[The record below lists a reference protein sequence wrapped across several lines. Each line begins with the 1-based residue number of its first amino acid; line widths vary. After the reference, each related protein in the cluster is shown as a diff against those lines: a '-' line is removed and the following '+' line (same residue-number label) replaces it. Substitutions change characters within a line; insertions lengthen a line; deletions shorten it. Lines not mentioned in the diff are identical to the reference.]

1 MSKDQTSPNEEHL
14 SQCNEDDIKQSSNN
28 DQAVSE
34 ESHQITADEIV
45 IHGLLSDMGRRT
57 PNEDEM
63 RVQAVMRAIN
73 EKKEVKPFWWGL
85 LLKPQR
91 VALGLSAL
99 VVCFIFSLVIQD
111 FNSVH
116 AASATLEKI
125 IAAAHKVGDRTYSIW
140 VIENYKE
147 VHPSQR
153 KRPEELDG
161 ARLYVRG
168 HDQYVLIQKI
178 INGGQRLTGC
188 DGELAWAM
196 RVDGPVHVS
205 SDLRRFRGGLP
216 GHQNELPFINLN
228 AQLNQLHEK
237 YELELLP
244 EAGREVE
251 GRVMAGLL
259 GIKKSRD
266 VGGPKRIEIWAD
278 QQTGVIQR
286 MIMDG
291 MPRAKGGPRSLIL
304 ELISQTEL
312 PVDFYSHTSH
322 HEPNRKIR
330 FE

>member
-1 MSKDQTSPNEEHL
+1 M
-14 SQCNEDDIKQSSNN
+14 
-28 DQAVSE
+28 
-34 ESHQITADEIV
+34 
-45 IHGLLSDMGRRT
+45 M
-57 PNEDEM
+57 
-63 RVQAVMRAIN
+63 
-73 EKKEVKPFWWGL
+73 
-85 LLKPQR
+85 
-91 VALGLSAL
+91 
-99 VVCFIFSLVIQD
+99 
-111 FNSVH
+111 
-116 AASATLEKI
+116 
-125 IAAAHKVGDRTYSIW
+125 
-140 VIENYKE
+140 
-147 VHPSQR
+147 
-153 KRPEELDG
+153 
-161 ARLYVRG
+161 
-168 HDQYVLIQKI
+168 QKI
-178 INGGQRLTGC
+178 TNGGQRLTGC

-196 RVDGPVHVS
+196 RVDSPVHKNDKVHVS
-205 SDLRRFRGGLP
+205 SDLSRFRSGLP

-228 AQLNQLHEK
+228 DQLNQLQDK
-237 YELELLP
+237 YEVELLP

-251 GRVMAGLL
+251 GRVMTGLL